1 MGLPVEVPGLD
12 TIIPQV
18 ADGRVFVAESGP
30 DGVKSFFARTVARTA
45 LRAGRPVTYVTS
57 LSGPEISS
65 DLLNGHASEPTLTD
79 RLLVKELDTLVDWNE
94 VESLRGLLVI
104 DSFSFLALD
113 LSSPQLT
120 HLLRRIRATGQTQEL
135 TAVLATDR
143 GMLDGRSEAI
153 LGHLS
158 DGWIQFQTKEGPD
171 GLTRYL
177 RIPKWT
183 EGMLVDRNVYYD
195 YDGKRLAIDLRRRVL

>member
-12 TIIPQV
+12 TIVPQV
-18 ADGRVFVAESGP
+18 ADGRIFVAESGP
-30 DGVKSFFARTVARTA
+30 DGVKSFFVRTIARTA
-45 LRAGRPVTYVTS
+45 LRAGRPVTFVTS
-57 LSGPEISS
+57 LSGSEVAH
-65 DLLNGHASEPTLTD
+65 DLLNGGGTDPTL
-79 RLLVKELDTLVDWNE
+79 RELLKIRELDSLDSWE
-94 VESLRGLLVI
+94 EMESLRGVLVI

-113 LSSPQLT
+113 MTSPELA
-120 HLLRRIRATGQTQEL
+120 HFLRRLRATGQSQGL
-135 TAVLATDR
+135 TVVLATDR

-158 DGWIQFQTKEGPD
+158 DGWIQFQAKEGPE